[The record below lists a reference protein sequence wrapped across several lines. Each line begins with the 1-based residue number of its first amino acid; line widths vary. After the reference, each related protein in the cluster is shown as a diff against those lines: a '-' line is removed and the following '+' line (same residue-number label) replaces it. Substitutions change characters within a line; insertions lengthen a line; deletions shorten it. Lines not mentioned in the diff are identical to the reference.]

1 MTSPQFNPG
10 GQNIGLP
17 GGYPSM
23 TPPMGPPPVG
33 QMPGRPPSG
42 VPSMRPPTVGQ
53 TPIGPPSGPPPMG
66 PPTGQMPMGAPP
78 SFSPQ
83 IQTWRQG
90 SSGIN
95 SCLFRYTYIWE
106 YSGNE
111 FWFYPIAVGRDQI
124 IGYRWSRRRNR
135 WNFRT
140 ISRSNIRSYQCFR

>member
-23 TPPMGPPPVG
+23 TPPMGTPPVG
-33 QMPGRPPSG
+33 QMPVGPPSG
-42 VPSMRPPTVGQ
+42 LPSMRPPTVGQ
-53 TPIGPPSGPPPMG
+53 TPVAPPSGP

-78 SFSPQ
+78 SFAPQ
-83 IQTWRQG
+83 RQTWQQG

-95 SCLFRYTYIWE
+95 SCIFRYTYIWQ
-106 YSGNE
+106 YSGSE

-124 IGYRWSRRRNR
+124 IGYRWSSRRNR
-135 WNFRT
+135 WSFRT